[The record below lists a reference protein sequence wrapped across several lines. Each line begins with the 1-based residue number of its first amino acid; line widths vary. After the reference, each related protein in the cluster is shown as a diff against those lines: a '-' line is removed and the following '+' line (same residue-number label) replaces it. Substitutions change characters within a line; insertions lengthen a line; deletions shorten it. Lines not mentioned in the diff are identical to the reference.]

1 MIRLPNVGVGFPAVA
16 TGPFVFGGKAIQRPA
31 KALTYGEWLPRVS
44 PTFRWDWA
52 HLQHI
57 RTQLDRVTSGEIDRL
72 ILTVPPRHGKSEL
85 VTVRYP
91 AWLLERGPERRVIVG
106 AYNQT
111 LANKFSRKT
120 RNIARDRVALND
132 ERTAVDDWETEAN
145 GGLRA
150 VGVGAG
156 VTGMGGDLIVIDDPV
171 KNRQEANSQAYRDRV
186 WDWYTDDLYTRLEPG
201 GAIILIMTR
210 WHEDDLAG
218 RLLADTEGDRWTVV
232 NLPALAEDDD
242 PLGRKPGQ
250 ALCPERYDEAA
261 LARIQRVMG
270 NSWYALYQQRP
281 TAAEGEF
288 FKRQWFEIVPALP
301 TGCTFVRWWDK
312 AGSKD
317 GDFTAG
323 VLMAKAPDGKFYVV
337 DVMRGQWLAAEREA
351 IIRQTAELDRQR
363 FGTVTIWHE
372 QEPGSGGKDSAA
384 ATTKNLSGFAVFS
397 ERSTGDKT
405 TRAEPFQAQA
415 MVGNVKLVRGAW
427 NTAYLTELTSFPQ
440 GGSNDDQVDGSS
452 GAFNKLAGLNG
463 KAQAGVWGSKR
474 Q

>member
-1 MIRLPNVGVGFPAVA
+1 MFAPV
-16 TGPFVFGGKAIQRPA
+16 KSAINSKSEIASDDISFDR
-31 KALTYGEWLPRVS
+31 WLPIVS

-57 RTQLDRVTSGEIDRL
+57 RAQLDRVTSGEIDRL
-72 ILTVPPRHGKSEL
+72 ILTVPPRHGKSEM

-91 AWLLERGPERRVIVG
+91 AWLLENEPERRVIVG

-120 RNIARDRVALND
+120 RNIARPRVTLNT
-132 ERTAVDDWETEAN
+132 ERTAVDDWETEAG

-171 KNRQEANSQAYRDRV
+171 KNRQEANSQTYRDRV

-232 NLPALAEDDD
+232 NLPALAEDND
-242 PLGRKPGQ
+242 PLGREPGQ
-250 ALCPERYDEAA
+250 ALCPERYDEEA

-281 TAAEGEF
+281 TAPEGEF
-288 FKRQWFEIVPALP
+288 FQRSWFEIVGAAPAD
-301 TGCTFVRWWDK
+301 CRWVRFWDK
-312 AGSKD
+312 AGSRD

-323 VLMAKAPDGKFYVV
+323 VLMGRSQDGIFYVTDLV
-337 DVMRGQWLAAEREA
+337 RGQWLAMDREK
-351 IIRQTAELDRQR
+351 IIRQTAELDQQR
-363 FGTVTIWHE
+363 YGHVAIWHE

-384 ATTKNLSGFAVFS
+384 ATTRNLAGFAVHS
-397 ERSTGDKT
+397 ERSSGDKVI
-405 TRAEPFQAQA
+405 RAEPFAAQA
-415 MVGNVKLVRGAW
+415 GAGNVKLVRGAW
-427 NTAYLTELTSFPQ
+427 NTGYLSELTSFPH
-440 GGSNDDQVDGSS
+440 GSNDDQVDGSS
-452 GAFNKLAGLNG
+452 GAFNKLAIAIGTL
-463 KAQAGVWGSKR
+463 VDFI
-474 Q
+474 

>member
-1 MIRLPNVGVGFPAVA
+1 MFAPV
-16 TGPFVFGGKAIQRPA
+16 KSAINSKSEIASDDISFDR
-31 KALTYGEWLPRVS
+31 WLPIVS

-57 RTQLDRVTSGEIDRL
+57 RAQLDRVTSGEIDRL
-72 ILTVPPRHGKSEL
+72 ILTVPPRHGKSEM

-91 AWLLERGPERRVIVG
+91 AWLLENEPERRVIVG

-120 RNIARDRVALND
+120 RNIARPRVTLNT
-132 ERTAVDDWETEAN
+132 ERTAVDDWETEAG

-171 KNRQEANSQAYRDRV
+171 KNRQEANSQTYRDRV

-232 NLPALAEDDD
+232 NLPALAEDND
-242 PLGRKPGQ
+242 PLGREPGQ
-250 ALCPERYDEAA
+250 ALCPERYDEEA

-281 TAAEGEF
+281 TAPEGEF
-288 FKRQWFEIVPALP
+288 FQRSWFEIVGAAPAD
-301 TGCTFVRWWDK
+301 CRWVRFWDK
-312 AGSKD
+312 AGSRD

-323 VLMAKAPDGKFYVV
+323 VLMGRSQDGIFYVTDLV
-337 DVMRGQWLAAEREA
+337 RGQWLAMDREK
-351 IIRQTAELDRQR
+351 IIRQTAELDQQR
-363 FGTVTIWHE
+363 YGHVAIWHE

-384 ATTKNLSGFAVFS
+384 ATTRNLAGFAVHS
-397 ERSTGDKT
+397 ERSSGDKVI
-405 TRAEPFQAQA
+405 RAEPFAAQA
-415 MVGNVKLVRGAW
+415 GAGNVKLVRGAW
-427 NTAYLTELTSFPQ
+427 NTGYLSELTSFPH
-440 GGSNDDQVDGSS
+440 GSNDDQVDGSS
-452 GAFNKLAGLNG
+452 GAFNKLAIAIGTL
-463 KAQAGVWGSKR
+463 VDYI
-474 Q
+474 